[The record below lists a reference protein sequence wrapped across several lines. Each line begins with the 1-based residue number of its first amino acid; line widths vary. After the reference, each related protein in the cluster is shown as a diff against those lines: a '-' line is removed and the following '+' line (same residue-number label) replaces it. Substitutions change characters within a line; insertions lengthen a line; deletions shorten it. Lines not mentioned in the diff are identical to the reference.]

1 MPALT
6 LSSVRHHLEQAL
18 ARPLPGAQA
27 HEPLRAVPVGK
38 AIPNFKHTLPP
49 KPGSV
54 LILLYEREGQVCF
67 PLIKRPDYT
76 GAHSGQVSL
85 PGGKAEAG
93 ETIIETALRE
103 GEEEIGIRP
112 GQVEVIGQLSEFFV
126 VPSNFLVTPVIA
138 WAKEPIDLTP
148 DPREVARILRGELRH
163 LMAPEAVQTK
173 DILAAQQ
180 FTMRAPH
187 FEIEG
192 EVVWGAT
199 AMMLNEFRTLLMDGS
214 W

>member
-1 MPALT
+1 M
-6 LSSVRHHLEQAL
+6 
-18 ARPLPGAQA
+18 
-27 HEPLRAVPVGK
+27 
-38 AIPNFKHTLPP
+38 
-49 KPGSV
+49 
-54 LILLYEREGQVCF
+54 ILLYEREGQVCF